1 MRRKSGA
8 SKFFASRSSG
18 NHQLHRKTTAIA
30 PNPPAMTDATGPIS
44 APRKPDSASPSSFE
58 AEMNKDET
66 APTRPR
72 ISSGVWSWI
81 SDWRT

>member
-1 MRRKSGA
+1 MA
-8 SKFFASRSSG
+8 PIPPA
-18 NHQLHRKTTAIA
+18 TTA
-30 PNPPAMTDATGPIS
+30 ATGPMT
-44 APRKPDSASPSSFE
+44 AARKPLSASPSSFD

-72 ISSGVWSWI
+72 LSSGVWSWI